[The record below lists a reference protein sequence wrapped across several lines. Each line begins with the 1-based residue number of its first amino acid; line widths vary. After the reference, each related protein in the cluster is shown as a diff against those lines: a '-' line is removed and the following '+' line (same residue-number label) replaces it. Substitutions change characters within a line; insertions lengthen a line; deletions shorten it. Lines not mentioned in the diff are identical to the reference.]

1 MLFNIMAKIYKVN
14 GEILD
19 IEPKNGS
26 DFSLEELQGIV
37 HGYIE
42 VLHLNDNEIMV
53 LNEEG
58 KCKNLGINI
67 MATSLI
73 LCAGYRYDFIVG
85 DVLVC
90 KSDELK

>member
-26 DFSLEELQGIV
+26 DFSLEELQGV
-37 HGYIE
+37 VRGYIE
-42 VLHLNDNEIMV
+42 ILPLNNDEIMV
-53 LNEEG
+53 MNEEG
-58 KCKNLGINI
+58 KCDNLGINL
-67 MATSLI
+67 MATSLM
-73 LCAGYRYDFIVG
+73 LCAGYRHDFIVG

-90 KSDELK
+90 KSDEVK